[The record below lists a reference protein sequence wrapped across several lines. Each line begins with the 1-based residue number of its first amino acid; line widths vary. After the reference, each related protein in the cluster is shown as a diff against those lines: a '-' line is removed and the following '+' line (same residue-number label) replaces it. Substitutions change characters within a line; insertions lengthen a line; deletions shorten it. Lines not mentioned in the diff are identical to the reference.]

1 MPDDPL
7 RPADPDDLR
16 QALAFALSF
25 DGRKR
30 WRQADDQ
37 MARITADH
45 LVRYLEMADF
55 VVMRRPGRGDF
66 AKVVRGAGPER

>member
-16 QALAFALSF
+16 QALTHALSF

-30 WRQADDQ
+30 FRQADEV
-37 MARITADH
+37 MAKITADH
-45 LVRYLEMADF
+45 LVRYLEMCGY
-55 VVMRRPGRGDF
+55 VVMRRSGRGDF
-66 AKVVRGAGPER
+66 AGVARGPEK

>member
-25 DGRKR
+25 DGRRR
-30 WRQADDQ
+30 WRQADEQ
-37 MARITADH
+37 MARITAGH
-45 LVRYLEMADF
+45 LVRYLEVAGYLL
-55 VVMRRPGRGDF
+55 MRRLGRGDL
-66 AKVVRGAGPER
+66 AGVARGAPEG